1 MNVKRLVDE
10 LKIVTGLAAILP
22 SSSEPDRVA
31 LKNYD
36 GFLAIIT
43 VNNATTVTGSAITL
57 KQSKDVA
64 GGSGK
69 ALAFDKVWQNEDTDS
84 AGGDVLTET
93 AVVSDTFTTDGTDN
107 KDLKYVIDVKT
118 ESLDVN
124 NGFNTIRVGTGDATA
139 AIVNIEYLLY
149 NGRYAPVLD
158 DSVITD

>member
-1 MNVKRLVDE
+1 MVDE
-10 LKIVTGLAAILP
+10 IKIVTGLAAILP
-22 SSSEPDRVA
+22 NSSTPDYVA

-57 KQSKDVA
+57 KQAKDVA
-64 GGSGK
+64 GGSEK
-69 ALAFDKVWQNEDTDS
+69 TLAFDKVWQNEDTGS

-93 AVVSDTFTTDGTDN
+93 AVVSDTFTTDGTDD
-107 KDLKYVIDVKT
+107 KDLKYIIDVKT

-124 NGFNTIRVGTGDATA
+124 NGFNTIRVGTADATA
-139 AIVNIEYLLY
+139 AIVNVEYLLY